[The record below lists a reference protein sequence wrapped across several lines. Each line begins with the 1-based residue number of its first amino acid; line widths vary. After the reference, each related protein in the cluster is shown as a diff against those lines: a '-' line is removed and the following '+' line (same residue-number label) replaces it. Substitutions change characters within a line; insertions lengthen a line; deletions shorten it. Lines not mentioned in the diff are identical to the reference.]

1 MTETKDIKKKR
12 KLGRPKTFKW
22 VKWYAAYQE
31 LQKESKVS
39 LAEFCRRENL
49 PYDAARKAFKEIK
62 DKKEGIR
69 KKSKS
74 EVKKDKRRK
83 HNWEVYRIEF
93 LEGGFKTLAEFAR
106 HKDISRQ
113 SATFKKKTKGWLE
126 DRAII
131 LANAK
136 AEKMA
141 ELQTEAA
148 KEEFGALHGR
158 VLTLLYACLDLYEKA
173 KLGSANILLVSA
185 RDARDYVGIAND
197 MIKGLKA
204 VIPAIADIEGSKT
217 AKSIL
222 EDYLAGKIDIR
233 ELGVKWH
240 LAMGSDIPDAVKFGV
255 EQSFEEPDDGE
266 TTETPTD
273 EELEKRYWE
282 GMGVIDAQVTKFL
295 PQRQEEI
302 RLLKEAHKDQD
313 SFAFQEAD

>member
-1 MTETKDIKKKR
+1 MAENRKTKNRFRFI
-12 KLGRPKTFKW
+12 KW
-22 VKWYAAYQE
+22 VKWSATYEE
-31 LQKESKVS
+31 LLKTSKVS

-49 PYDAARKAFKEIK
+49 PYDSTRKAFKAIK
-62 DKKEGIR
+62 DKKEGVQE
-69 KKSKS
+69 KSKS

-83 HNWEVYRIEF
+83 HNWERYRIEF

-106 HKDISRQ
+106 HKDISRH
-113 SATFKKKTKGWLE
+113 SSTFKKKTKGWLQ
-126 DRAII
+126 DRATV

-141 ELQTEAA
+141 ELQTKEA
-148 KEEFGALHGR
+148 KEEIGALHGR
-158 VLTLLYACLDLYEKA
+158 VLQLLYACLDLYERA
-173 KLGSANILLVSA
+173 KLKSKNINLISA

-204 VIPAIADIEGSKT
+204 VVPAIADIEGSKT

-222 EDYLAGKIDIR
+222 EDYLAGKIGIR
-233 ELGVKWH
+233 ELGIKWH

-255 EQSFEEPDDGE
+255 EQSFEEPDDVE

-273 EELEKRYWE
+273 EELEKRYLE
-282 GMGVIDAQVTKFL
+282 GLAVIDAQVANFL

-302 RLLKEAHKDQD
+302 KLLKEAHKDQD
-313 SFAFQEAD
+313 SFAYQEAD